1 VIAEKRIVVGGAETR
16 YLEVE
21 GPAATHPVLF
31 VHGNPTNA
39 EDWEPF
45 LSRLD
50 GRRRC
55 LAPDLIGWG
64 KSDRPHD
71 FHWTMDNLAAFLLG
85 FLDALAVERF
95 DVVVHDW
102 GGIGLLAA
110 QRRPAAVDRVVVINS
125 LPWTSD
131 YRWHWLARLWRRR
144 GVGELMLATTTRF
157 GSRLALRQATGNA
170 QARRE
175 LADRIH
181 DHLDAGTKRAIL
193 ELYRDAD
200 PEKVGERGR
209 DLDKLT
215 GPALVVWGDRDPYIG
230 PRYAEVLAEALGGEV
245 RVEHFPDAGH
255 WVWLDRPD
263 AVEMVARFLA
273 GADH

>member
-1 VIAEKRIVVGGAETR
+1 
-16 YLEVE
+16 VE
-21 GPAATHPVLF
+21 GGDPAHPVLF

-45 LSRLD
+45 LSRLEES
-50 GRRRC
+50 RRC

-64 KSDRPHD
+64 KSDRPTD
-71 FHWTMDNLAAFLLG
+71 FRWTMDNLAAFLLG
-85 FLDALAVERF
+85 FLDALAIARF
-95 DVVVHDW
+95 DLVVHDW

-110 QRRPAAVDRVVVINS
+110 QQRPTAVGRVVVINS

-144 GVGELMLATTTRF
+144 GLGELMLATITRF
-157 GSRLALRQATGNA
+157 STRQALRQATRNA
-170 QARRE
+170 KARRE

-215 GPALVVWGDRDPYIG
+215 GPALVVWGDRDPCIG
-230 PRYAEVLAEALGGEV
+230 PQFAELLGQKLGAAA

-263 AVEMVARFLA
+263 AVEMVARFLSEK
-273 GADH
+273 D